1 MFFTVCKLPP
11 GEGGA
16 NAMDVDNDNVAMGVG
31 GANTLVAG
39 DTQNGAMPSQKA
51 IERKQ
56 RFGAAVARVKREMET
71 TRRALD
77 VSQKLDRKFDP
88 FAIEEMLNTSCLN
101 ILSAFHQIR
110 SWVSSNVHLF
120 AHSFL
125 IAPLNNNLIEAMH
138 GINSLRPAGESD
150 DGCNGGAPS
159 PKDVED
165 MRSKLKVKRD
175 AFLNTSV
182 SQIRNY
188 NFNTFG
194 GEFNDFNPALGQQQT
209 ELGLLAG
216 NAKAVFRDL
225 ALQLMK

>member
-1 MFFTVCKLPP
+1 
-11 GEGGA
+11 
-16 NAMDVDNDNVAMGVG
+16 
-31 GANTLVAG
+31 
-39 DTQNGAMPSQKA
+39 
-51 IERKQ
+51 
-56 RFGAAVARVKREMET
+56 
-71 TRRALD
+71 
-77 VSQKLDRKFDP
+77 
-88 FAIEEMLNTSCLN
+88 
-101 ILSAFHQIR
+101 

-150 DGCNGGAPS
+150 DGGAPS
-159 PKDVED
+159 PKDLDE
-165 MRSKLKVKRD
+165 MKKGLKVKRD

-188 NFNTFG
+188 NFNSFG
-194 GEFNDFNPALGQQQT
+194 GEFSDFNPALGQQQT